1 VEENKKQHMVINGRI
16 KTMFDWL
23 NEISYLKTPS
33 DQFTDTD
40 WKLFNSYLIHR
51 YLSMSSEY
59 CVFVNEVQAVPN
71 LTPEQIYNIY
81 LSLLPKTKKY
91 FKYTKAASN
100 KIDKDKVSKLSLL
113 LQVSQREAND
123 YLALLSNDQF
133 QDILNSYG
141 QNNPTPNKGNKKK
154 TSKRN
159 KLSV

>member
-1 VEENKKQHMVINGRI
+1 MNEFFKILNYLSYDKVPYSKLTDAEIKSINPY
-16 KTMFDWL
+16 ML
-23 NEISYLKTPS
+23 
-33 DQFTDTD
+33 
-40 WKLFNSYLIHR
+40 HR

-59 CVFVNEVQAVPN
+59 CVFVNEVQSIPN
-71 LTPEQIYNIY
+71 LSVEQVYNIY
-81 LSLLPKTKKY
+81 LSLLPKAKKY
-91 FKYTKAASN
+91 FKYTKTASN

>member
-1 VEENKKQHMVINGRI
+1 M
-16 KTMFDWL
+16 
-23 NEISYLKTPS
+23 NEFFKILSYLSYDKVPYSKLS
-33 DQFTDTD
+33 DAEI
-40 WKLFNSYLIHR
+40 KSINPYMLHR

>member
-1 VEENKKQHMVINGRI
+1 MNEFFKILNYLSYDKVPYSKLTDAEIKSINVY
-16 KTMFDWL
+16 ML
-23 NEISYLKTPS
+23 
-33 DQFTDTD
+33 
-40 WKLFNSYLIHR
+40 HR

-59 CVFVNEVQAVPN
+59 CILVNEVQSI
-71 LTPEQIYNIY
+71 PELSVEQVYNIY
-81 LSLLPKTKKY
+81 LSLLPKSKKY

-141 QNNPTPNKGNKKK
+141 QNTDTRPTKGNKKQ
-154 TSKRN
+154 SGKRN
-159 KLSV
+159 KLSK